1 MKAKYYFGLMLLA
14 SMTWG
19 FTACSEDDDFTIET
33 QPIIQ
38 GSVLTSNADVTAVT
52 ATCYGT
58 VSGLESQAS
67 SSYTVGTYY
76 VKGDADPKT
85 GTRVVGTLGE
95 GGVISASISG
105 LETGATYSYCTF
117 VTLQGRLTYYG
128 DAKQFTTFDANV
140 VTEGATA
147 VTGAKATLGGT
158 ASNTG
163 QVSGLTCGFRI
174 STDEASVKV
183 GYDVSVGALSTSTF
197 QHELSGLLP
206 NTTYYYIAYV
216 NLGTG
221 YAYGEPQQFTTGD
234 VQFEYVDLGLSAQ
247 WATCNVGAEQPTDV
261 GLLTGYG
268 DPTGLVT
275 ADDASY
281 YATGN
286 IYGGKFDIATR
297 VLAGRLPTLDEV
309 KELINQCTYQWET
322 VDGVEGA
329 RFTAP
334 NGNSVF
340 FPAAGY
346 WTGTGSSS
354 STAFAQAYE
363 VNSQSA
369 NLTAEQV
376 VSRLAVRPVK
386 RGSSALDAALINNTW
401 YIDLD
406 QYGTSCVFDGP
417 LYYYGTDDSW
427 ASVTDGDIVA
437 GDSWSWCPKWA
448 ENTWLQAAAD
458 FGTMTFSAD
467 GKVIVNDL
475 GNNATYE
482 GTYTIDAANKTLS
495 LEGAKILHLPNF
507 DAVVTNWSTNLKI
520 MSLTDKSMQIAALRD
535 NSSEGECL
543 LVHNFVTE
551 DAQFPVWKG
560 VPAGLE
566 FASGDWAASRWD
578 GVTTK
583 TCTDVT
589 GFGQYTV
596 SGTVGAGTGLNV
608 FCVDLMG
615 YKTFFGEAVF
625 GNTVVTL
632 DEIRVDGQP
641 IEINP
646 ANIVYG
652 DFEDNGN
659 LRIEIYN
666 TWGYTPEGAEQP
678 STVANPVIPD
688 AANFKVEN
696 DIAVTFTLS
705 ALAPEA
711 SLSVSDPNW
720 SPSVWGAPGNAGN
733 AIINGMGTYT
743 VTADCGGAIN
753 GVNVFVIDIY
763 NYLKVYGQSV
773 FDNTEPVINRITI
786 DGKEVACN
794 SSKLQYGDIEGN
806 GNYRIEIYNDYGYK
820 PEGADQPLTVS
831 DPAIDKTEMVGQNV
845 EVNFTLREKV
855 KGYTVNFATCD
866 TNWNWKDHRT
876 TIQPVAGETYTFTAA
891 DAQTNGMIDI
901 IDFEGLSADYPNAI
915 IRLDDIKVDGSSIA
929 FDANRFGYGDIE
941 GKGNYRI
948 ELFNCYGATHE
959 LGQDAFGGTDPA
971 AAAALAC
978 NEKIEVTVTIVSLE
992 GFTAGLTTCDSNWNS
1007 SWPDASIPL
1016 AVTGVLPLE
1025 YTVSVEGSRANG
1037 MIDLVEIQNVMPGFP
1052 GLQLTLKR
1060 VAVDGA
1066 EVPFDAS
1073 KILYGDLESKGNYRI
1088 ELYNTYGASRGNAAF
1103 EGETADGIIPAL
1115 GFNERMD
1122 VTFTLDKLY

>member
-14 SMTWG
+14 SLSIG
-19 FTACSEDDDFTIET
+19 FTACDDDDDFTIST

-38 GSVLTSNADVTAVT
+38 GSVQTSNADVTAVT

-58 VSGLESQAS
+58 VSGLESQAA

-95 GGVISASISG
+95 GGVISASITG
-105 LETGATYSYCTF
+105 LETGVSYSYCTF
-117 VTLQGRLTYYG
+117 VTLQGKLTYYG
-128 DAKQFTTFDANV
+128 DTRQFTTFNASV
-140 VTEGATA
+140 VTADAAG

-158 ASNTG
+158 ASETG
-163 QVSGLTCGFRI
+163 NVSGLTCGFRVSI
-174 STDEASVKV
+174 DEASVKL
-183 GYDVSVGALSTSTF
+183 GYDVPAGALSAASF
-197 QHELSGLLP
+197 QYDLSGLLP

-221 YAYGEPQQFTTGD
+221 YAYGEAKSFTTGD

-247 WATCNVGAEQPTDV
+247 WATCNVGAERPTDV
-261 GLLTGYG
+261 GTLVGYG

-275 ADDASY
+275 TDDASL

-286 IYGGKFDIATR
+286 IYGGKRDIATAIR
-297 VLAGRLPTLDEV
+297 AGRLPTLDEV
-309 KELINQCTYQWET
+309 KELVNQCSYQWET

-340 FPAAGY
+340 FPAAAGY
-346 WTGTGSSS
+346 WTGTGSASS
-354 STAFAQAYE
+354 AQFSNAYE

-376 VSRLAVRPVK
+376 ISRLAVRPVK
-386 RGSSALDAALINNTW
+386 RGSSSLDAALICHTW

-406 QYGTSCVFDGP
+406 ASGTSCVFDGP

-437 GDSWSWCPKWA
+437 GDSWSWCPVWKD
-448 ENTWLQAAAD
+448 NTWLQPAAD
-458 FGTMTFSAD
+458 FGTMTFTAD
-467 GKVIVNDL
+467 GKVTVNDL

-482 GTYTIDAANKTLS
+482 GTYTIDAANKTLTM
-495 LEGAKILHLPNF
+495 EGAKLLHLSNF
-507 DAVVTNWSTNLKI
+507 DAVVTNWSADLKI

-535 NSSEGECL
+535 NSSEGPCL

-551 DAQFPVWKG
+551 EAQLPVWQG

-578 GVTTK
+578 DATSK

-596 SGTVGAGTGLNV
+596 SGTVGSGTGLNV
-608 FCVDLMG
+608 FCVDLIG
-615 YKTFFGEAVF
+615 YKSFFGQTVF
-625 GNTVVTL
+625 DNTEVTL

-641 IEINP
+641 ITINP

-652 DFEDNGN
+652 DFEDNGT

-678 STVANPVIPD
+678 STVSNPVIPD
-688 AANFKVEN
+688 AAGFKVEN

-705 ALAPEA
+705 E
-711 SLSVSDPNW
+711 
-720 SPSVWGAPGNAGN
+720 
-733 AIINGMGTYT
+733 T
-743 VTADCGGAIN
+743 
-753 GVNVFVIDIY
+753 
-763 NYLKVYGQSV
+763 
-773 FDNTEPVINRITI
+773 
-786 DGKEVACN
+786 
-794 SSKLQYGDIEGN
+794 
-806 GNYRIEIYNDYGYK
+806 
-820 PEGADQPLTVS
+820 
-831 DPAIDKTEMVGQNV
+831 
-845 EVNFTLREKV
+845 V
-855 KGYTVNFATCD
+855 KGYEADFVTCD
-866 TNWNWKDHRT
+866 TNWNWKNHT
-876 TIQPVAGETYTFTAA
+876 STFLPVEGQSYTFTAA
-891 DAQTNGMIDI
+891 DAQANGMIDY
-901 IDFEGLSADYPNAI
+901 IDINGFAADYPNAMFRI
-915 IRLDDIKVDGSSIA
+915 DDIKVDGTSIS
-929 FDANRFGYGDIE
+929 FDANRFAYGDIE
-941 GKGNYRI
+941 DKGNYRI

-959 LGQDAFGGTDPA
+959 LGQDAFGGTDPGS
-971 AAAALAC
+971 AAALAC
-978 NEKIEVTVTIVSLE
+978 NEKIEVTVTLVSLD
-992 GFTAGLTTCDSNWNS
+992 GFTADLTTCDSNWNS

-1016 AVTGVLPLE
+1016 TIKGVMPLQFS
-1025 YTVSVEGSRANG
+1025 VSVEGSRANG
-1037 MIDLVEIQNVMPGFP
+1037 MINLVEVQRIMQSFP
-1052 GLQLTLKR
+1052 GTQLTLQR
-1060 VAVDGA
+1060 VAVDGI

-1073 KILYGDLESKGNYRI
+1073 KILYGDLEGNGNYRI

-1103 EGETADGIIPAL
+1103 EGETSDGTIPAL